1 MKHAA
6 AEGAGDA
13 QPVSNAFVDIA
24 FACAAHAEHRHR
36 QGPAQSLQ
44 RIDDDI
50 FVAGQFPP
58 SADMVKDV
66 QRMGIQTVFNI
77 RRATEDGY
85 VDLQKEFEEQ
95 GIAYER
101 CPVDYQ
107 EPNEKDVDHLLG
119 RLDACRKPCL
129 LICEVGLRAAAMGI
143 AFKSARARSALAL
156 QGGLGSGARCLL
168 SEDDAKLLEG
178 LSRDP
183 EEDSQFKT
191 FIASYVASK
200 VNNCL
205 KRPSSSKVCDNVFLA
220 GQLSEDEIRE
230 FATKEGC
237 KSVLNLCQPGLGF
250 RVQDEAGQ
258 FGLGM
263 LAKEKEVVEAMGIKY
278 INVPVPREG
287 TYDIELCQKVSN
299 ALME

>member
-1 MKHAA
+1 
-6 AEGAGDA
+6 
-13 QPVSNAFVDIA
+13 
-24 FACAAHAEHRHR
+24 
-36 QGPAQSLQ
+36 
-44 RIDDDI
+44 
-50 FVAGQFPP
+50 
-58 SADMVKDV
+58 
-66 QRMGIQTVFNI
+66 
-77 RRATEDGY
+77 
-85 VDLQKEFEEQ
+85 
-95 GIAYER
+95 
-101 CPVDYQ
+101 
-107 EPNEKDVDHLLG
+107 
-119 RLDACRKPCL
+119 
-129 LICEVGLRAAAMGI
+129 MGI

-237 KSVLNLCQPGLGF
+237 KSVLNLRHPVFILEIPLPCSKCSRVLTFENCCQH
-250 RVQDEAGQ
+250 EAGQ

-263 LAKEKEVVEAMGIKY
+263 LAKEKEVVEAMGLKY
-278 INVPVPREG
+278 INVPVPKEG

-299 ALME
+299 ALMELLSTASPVLVHCRSGWLLCYSFHVVVIFYIICAQNDESDK

>member
-1 MKHAA
+1 MRN
-6 AEGAGDA
+6 G
-13 QPVSNAFVDIA
+13 V
-24 FACAAHAEHRHR
+24 
-36 QGPAQSLQ
+36 
-44 RIDDDI
+44 
-50 FVAGQFPP
+50 
-58 SADMVKDV
+58 
-66 QRMGIQTVFNI
+66 
-77 RRATEDGY
+77 
-85 VDLQKEFEEQ
+85 
-95 GIAYER
+95 
-101 CPVDYQ
+101 
-107 EPNEKDVDHLLG
+107 G

-143 AFKSARARSALAL
+143 AFKSARARSSLAL
-156 QGGLGSGARCLL
+156 QGGLGSGARHLLSECLL
-168 SEDDAKLLEG
+168 SEDDAKLLKG
-178 LSRDP
+178 LSRDA

-205 KRPSSSKVCDNVFLA
+205 KRPSSFKVCDNVFLA

-237 KSVLNLCQPGLGF
+237 KSVLNLRQLVSIFESPLSYSKYLRALTFENCC
-250 RVQDEAGQ
+250 QDEAGQ

-263 LAKEKEVVEAMGIKY
+263 LAKEKEVVEAMGLKY

-299 ALME
+299 ALMELLATASPVLVHCRSGC

>member
-1 MKHAA
+1 M
-6 AEGAGDA
+6 
-13 QPVSNAFVDIA
+13 
-24 FACAAHAEHRHR
+24 
-36 QGPAQSLQ
+36 
-44 RIDDDI
+44 RIG
-50 FVAGQFPP
+50 V
-58 SADMVKDV
+58 
-66 QRMGIQTVFNI
+66 
-77 RRATEDGY
+77 
-85 VDLQKEFEEQ
+85 
-95 GIAYER
+95 
-101 CPVDYQ
+101 
-107 EPNEKDVDHLLG
+107 G

-143 AFKSARARSALAL
+143 AFKSARARSSLAL

-168 SEDDAKLLEG
+168 SEDDAKLLKG

-205 KRPSSSKVCDNVFLA
+205 TRPSSSKVCDNVFLA

-237 KSVLNLCQPGLGF
+237 KSVLNLRQLVSIFESPLSYSKYF
-250 RVQDEAGQ
+250 RALTFENCCQDEAGQ

-263 LAKEKEVVEAMGIKY
+263 LAKEKEVVEAMGLKY

-299 ALME
+299 ALMELLATASPVLVHCRSGWLFFVIVTIC

>member
-1 MKHAA
+1 M
-6 AEGAGDA
+6 
-13 QPVSNAFVDIA
+13 
-24 FACAAHAEHRHR
+24 
-36 QGPAQSLQ
+36 
-44 RIDDDI
+44 RIG
-50 FVAGQFPP
+50 V
-58 SADMVKDV
+58 
-66 QRMGIQTVFNI
+66 
-77 RRATEDGY
+77 
-85 VDLQKEFEEQ
+85 
-95 GIAYER
+95 
-101 CPVDYQ
+101 
-107 EPNEKDVDHLLG
+107 G

-178 LSRDP
+178 FSRDP

-205 KRPSSSKVCDNVFLA
+205 KRPGSSKVCDNVFLA
-220 GQLSEDEIRE
+220 GQLTEDEIRE

-237 KSVLNLCQPGLGF
+237 KSVLNLRQPVSIFESPLSDTKYTRALTFENCSWNCCQH
-250 RVQDEAGQ
+250 EAGQ

-263 LAKEKEVVEAMGIKY
+263 LAKEKEVVEAMGLKY

-299 ALME
+299 ALMELLASASPVLVHCRSGWLIFIILSWAGSVIFFLGLVIMFFFCACPLPMR